1 MPARWRVHLI
11 TRQTPIHNL
20 FVMSA
25 DSLSFPFW
33 PFLILLLLISVGA
46 LPYLSGWR
54 SLAKRFPVWAP
65 ADGQRF
71 YFVSA
76 KVGKYSWFR
85 VNFGASL
92 SLIVGP
98 GGFQVSS
105 LFPLCPALF
114 VPWSEVESVED
125 RSSALS
131 RRTVVRFR
139 GSPVVFAFRGAV
151 GQVVAATYADAKRA
165 AA

>member
-1 MPARWRVHLI
+1 MPVD
-11 TRQTPIHNL
+11 
-20 FVMSA
+20 FE
-25 DSLSFPFW
+25 SFPFW
-33 PFLILLLLISVGA
+33 PFFVLILLLGLGA
-46 LPYLSGWR
+46 LPFLSGWR
-54 SLAKRFPVWAP
+54 SLAKKFPAWAP

-76 KVGKYSWFR
+76 KVGKHLWFR

-98 GGFQVSS
+98 GGLHVSC
-105 LFPLCPALF
+105 LFPLCPAFF

-151 GQVVAATYADAKRA
+151 GPVVAATYADAKRA
-165 AA
+165 AG

>member
-1 MPARWRVHLI
+1 M
-11 TRQTPIHNL
+11 T
-20 FVMSA
+20 A
-25 DSLSFPFW
+25 DFESFPFW
-33 PFLILLLLISVGA
+33 PFFILLVLISIGL

-54 SLAKRFPVWAP
+54 SLAKRFPAWTP

-76 KVGKYSWFR
+76 KVGRHPWFR

-98 GGFQVSS
+98 GGLHVSS
-105 LFPLCPALF
+105 LFPLCPAFF

-139 GSPVVFAFRGAV
+139 DSPVVFAIRGPV
-151 GQVVAATYADAKRA
+151 GQSVLATYTDARRA
-165 AA
+165 VA